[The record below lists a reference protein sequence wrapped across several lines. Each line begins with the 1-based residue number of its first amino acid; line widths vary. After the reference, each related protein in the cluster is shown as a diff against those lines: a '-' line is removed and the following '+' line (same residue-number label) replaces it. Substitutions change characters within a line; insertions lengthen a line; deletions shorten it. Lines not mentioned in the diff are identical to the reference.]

1 MTIPIPSQWIRPGI
15 AVIISFLL
23 FVTTGCSNDEPTPG
37 YPSPRGFLY
46 NGPCLAMQYN
56 AFMGIQSS
64 YHDFSDHRNIA
75 VIQSDGPAVY
85 PKDLIAPLDNYIF
98 PETDSLPY
106 PRAGLFEKLSD
117 MNGDNGFVKGTPYY
131 DDNSIYHNLL
141 LQRAAIEDIT
151 GVQVT
156 AMTDYDANHTQ
167 GSSLTE
173 ITNVTYS
180 STYPFI
186 HAGYDLTPS
195 SKGNGPH
202 PLILEV
208 SQEEIES
215 TNALNIRQSDAFWW
229 HCKATDIPD
238 NPLKMTYCMLALSL
252 EEAPAQEA
260 VIEVAVTVQMR
271 GGEYPARTY
280 TQTYKVK

>member
-1 MTIPIPSQWIRPGI
+1 M
-15 AVIISFLL
+15 
-23 FVTTGCSNDEPTPG
+23 
-37 YPSPRGFLY
+37 
-46 NGPCLAMQYN
+46 
-56 AFMGIQSS
+56 
-64 YHDFSDHRNIA
+64 
-75 VIQSDGPAVY
+75 
-85 PKDLIAPLDNYIF
+85 
-98 PETDSLPY
+98 
-106 PRAGLFEKLSD
+106 
-117 MNGDNGFVKGTPYY
+117 
-131 DDNSIYHNLL
+131 L

-156 AMTDYDANHTQ
+156 ARTDYNANHPQ

-186 HAGYDLTPS
+186 HAGYDLTPT
-195 SKGNGPH
+195 SKGNSPH
-202 PLILEV
+202 PLMLEV
-208 SQEEIES
+208 SLKEIES
-215 TNALNIRQSDAFWW
+215 SNALNIRPTDAFWW
-229 HCKATDIPD
+229 HCKATDIPG

-280 TQTYKVK
+280 RQTYKVK